1 MASRD
6 LIAFLK
12 LQQGVRHLIGETQQ
26 AGEALAD
33 SVRESVVAHE
43 RQVAVAQ
50 ATNDV
55 VNALNGL
62 VDKAHIEMEN
72 INGTASAMKES
83 LLKDISGGW
92 GVFTWSWLE
101 AASVYSVKYL
111 WNGAQDARVGG
122 PAHVVLR
129 SRCDPGY
136 ACLPRSLRVLSHA
149 LVASWPCIFRT
160 DGQCVL

>member
-1 MASRD
+1 MASPD

-12 LQQGVRHLIGETQQ
+12 LQQSVRHLIGETQE
-26 AGEALAD
+26 ASDALAD
-33 SVRESVVAHE
+33 SIRGSVAAHE

-50 ATNDV
+50 ATDDV
-55 VNALNGL
+55 VTALNDL

-111 WNGAQDARVGG
+111 WNGAQDTRVGG
-122 PAHVVLR
+122 PAHSVLR
-129 SRCDPGY
+129 SRCVPGY
-136 ACLPRSLRVLSHA
+136 ACLPRSLGVLSHA
-149 LVASWPCIFRT
+149 LVASWPRIFRI